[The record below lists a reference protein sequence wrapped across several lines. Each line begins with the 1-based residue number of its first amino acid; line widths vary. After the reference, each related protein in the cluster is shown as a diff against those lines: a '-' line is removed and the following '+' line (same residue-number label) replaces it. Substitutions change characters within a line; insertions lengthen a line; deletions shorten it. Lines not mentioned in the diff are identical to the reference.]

1 MQSGSV
7 QCLTL
12 IHHEQGEDGAMIA
25 VLLLGVPGETGVLS
39 LVLEGHVEQQDGD
52 VVVLTAAHK
61 HYPLVVHLHP
71 WFHTFYRDHCLT
83 QLERNRE
90 GEREREKRREWKRD
104 RENRRKR
111 ERRNVV
117 ENRGEGERC

>member
-39 LVLEGHVEQQDGD
+39 LVLEGHVEKQDGD

-71 WFHTFYRDHCLT
+71 WFHTFYRDHCIT

-90 GEREREKRREWKRD
+90 GEGEEGRRRGRGRGGKGWRTEVRG
-104 RENRRKR
+104 RG
-111 ERRNVV
+111 V
-117 ENRGEGERC
+117 EI